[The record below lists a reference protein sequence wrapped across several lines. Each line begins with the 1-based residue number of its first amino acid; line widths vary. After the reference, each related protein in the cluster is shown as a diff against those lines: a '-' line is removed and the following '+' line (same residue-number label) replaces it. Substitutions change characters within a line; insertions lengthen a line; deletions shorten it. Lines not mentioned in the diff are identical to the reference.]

1 MVAGKLTDIAGDES
15 GYEGEKLVGGVTRV
29 FAHASVRIDEA
40 AAAACVAEL
49 RRLIR
54 SPATEY
60 KANHV
65 LRSKHRPVLLW
76 LLSADGPLAGNAH
89 VYLID
94 KTFYLVEKL
103 AEVLLPGAAVELF
116 EQVRDRP
123 DFLRV
128 ANDLLRSRAEEDV
141 ETPFFDVLRDSGDRT
156 LEALAAARDQAK
168 AFRQAQPLTLPI
180 LDPLWPAIV
189 HAVEYWGSPVS
200 ITHDRQTTLSPDR
213 IAALKTLTAGGLAEL
228 TLHESFTHPRV
239 QVADFLAGVARRI
252 AENRLNGDDDP
263 EVTELLQP
271 FTAQGRPGRRG

>member
-1 MVAGKLTDIAGDES
+1 MVVDIACDES

-40 AAAACVAEL
+40 AATACVAEL

-94 KTFYLVEKL
+94 KTFFLVQKL
-103 AEVLLPGAAVELF
+103 AEVLLPDAGVELF

-123 DFLRV
+123 EILRA

-168 AFRQAQPLTLPI
+168 AFRQTQPLTLPI
-180 LDPLWPAIV
+180 LDPLWPAIL
-189 HAVEYWGSPVS
+189 HSTEYWDSPVS
-200 ITHDRQTTLSPDR
+200 IAHDRQTTLSPDR
-213 IAALKTLTAGGLAEL
+213 IAALKTLATGRLAEL
-228 TLHESFTHPRV
+228 TLHESFSHPRV

-252 AENRLNGDDDP
+252 AENRLNGQDDP

-271 FTAQGRPGRRG
+271 FTAQGMFMPE

>member
-1 MVAGKLTDIAGDES
+1 MVVDIACDES

-29 FAHASVRIDEA
+29 FAHASVRLDEA

-94 KTFYLVEKL
+94 KTFYLVQKL
-103 AEVLLPGAAVELF
+103 AEVLLPGAEAELF
-116 EQVRDRP
+116 ERVRDRP
-123 DFLRV
+123 EFLRA

-180 LDPLWPAIV
+180 LDPLWAAII
-189 HAVEYWGSPVS
+189 HATGYWGGPVS
-200 ITHDRQTTLSPDR
+200 IAHDRQTTLSPDR
-213 IAALKTLTAGGLAEL
+213 IAALQTLAAGGLAEL
-228 TLHESFTHPRV
+228 TLHESFSHPRV

-252 AENRLNGDDDP
+252 AENRLNGHDDP

-271 FTAQGRPGRRG
+271 FTDQGMFMPE